1 MGDILGK
8 GKVELGPRARVEGDI
23 TSTTLA
29 IAEGAFFR
37 GRSIMG
43 GEATETRN
51 GRETARPAEQFATP
65 GSAGTR
71 SAS

>member
-1 MGDILGK
+1 
-8 GKVELGPRARVEGDI
+8 VEGDI